1 MVNYCCSRDK
11 FGLKKPE
18 TAMAEWVQP
27 FALLQHVSTEDL
39 KALHHCSF
47 RCCYIQSQQ
56 TPLCLVLDLLIA
68 DRFYTKST

>member
-1 MVNYCCSRDK
+1 
-11 FGLKKPE
+11 
-18 TAMAEWVQP
+18 MAEWVQP